1 MKLASTIARLLLGLL
16 FVVFGL
22 NFWLHFIPI
31 PSPAEGTPAANF
43 MFAIYGSGYL
53 TFVKVLEVAAGLL
66 LLSGRFVNL
75 ALAVLGPI
83 VVNIALY
90 HFFLV
95 QGGYPMSVV
104 LGVLSLVALLGRDD
118 FKATLVNQK

>member
-16 FVVFGL
+16 FVIFSL
-22 NFWLHFIPI
+22 NFWLHFLPV
-31 PSPAEGTPAANF
+31 PPPAEGSPAASF

-53 TFVKVLEVAAGLL
+53 TFVKVLELAGGLL

-75 ALAVLGPI
+75 ALAFIGPI

-90 HFFLV
+90 HFFLE
-95 QGGYPMSVV
+95 QGGYPLPIA
-104 LGVLSLVALLGRDD
+104 LGVLSLVALAGRSD
-118 FKATLVNQK
+118 FKAALLNQK

>member
-1 MKLASTIARLLLGLL
+1 MKHIPTIARLLLGLM
-16 FVVFGL
+16 FTVFGA
-22 NFWLHFIPI
+22 NMCLHFIPI
-31 PSPAEGTPAANF
+31 PPPPEGPAANF

-53 TFVKVLEVAAGLL
+53 TVVKVLEVAGGLL

-75 ALAVLGPI
+75 GLTLVGPV

-95 QGGYPMSVV
+95 KGGYEMPVV
-104 LGVLSLVALLGRDD
+104 LGVLSLVALAGRKDYLG
-118 FKATLVNQK
+118 TLFAAK